1 MALELWN
8 LTFLFLLQLNRS
20 WGPTSENTQ
29 ANCVSKLLLNQD
41 HILGPTSS
49 YACWIS
55 STILEI
61 VNIRKYITLHLI
73 LKMMLG
79 FGEGVFNCKF
89 ILAVSQ
95 SVELF
100 AASCCSQSPVWLSWS
115 KNCRW
120 EFHMSEAERLE
131 GKLKF

>member
-20 WGPTSENTQ
+20 WCSTSENTQ
-29 ANCVSKLLLNQD
+29 ANCVSKFLLNQD
-41 HILGPTSS
+41 HILGPTSTH
-49 YACWIS
+49 AHWIW

-61 VNIRKYITLHLI
+61 ANIRKYVTLHLM

-79 FGEGVFNCKF
+79 FGEGVFNCKL
-89 ILAVSQ
+89 ILDASQ

-100 AASCCSQSPVWLSWS
+100 AASCCSQSPVWLSWN

-120 EFHMSEAERLE
+120 EFHMSEAERLK